1 MAPGS
6 RWRSAECTT
15 EVVVVRAPSEEGS
28 LACGDAAMTS
38 SDGSEPPSCAAG
50 AEPDV
55 LLGKRYDATD
65 VGLEVLCIKAGC
77 GPLSFGGVRLAL
89 KEAKALPSSD

>member
-6 RWRSAECTT
+6 RWRNAGCTT

-28 LACGDAAMTS
+28 LQCGDAAMVR
-38 SDGSEPPSCAAG
+38 SEGGEPGACTAG
-50 AEPDV
+50 TDPDV

-77 GPLSFGGVRLAL
+77 GPLSFGGVRLVV